1 MAAPAYEW
9 PLQSVLVATGLAMS
23 PLVASVG
30 WAMRSGRFSNALPR
44 TSQTAPDVPPFV
56 ARARA
61 AHANNLETLGLY
73 AGGIAAALATGVAP
87 AKAGALA
94 TQYVVGRVAYNVLY
108 VGGEA
113 WCGTGGYLR
122 SVVYA
127 GLCLGPTLR
136 LWLEA
141 ARAVGAAGKGV

>member
-1 MAAPAYEW
+1 MLSPDHAW
-9 PLQSVLVATGLAMS
+9 PLQSVLVATGLAMT

-30 WAMRSGRFSNALPR
+30 WAIRSGRFSNALPR
-44 TSQTAPDVPPFV
+44 TSQTAADVPPFV

-73 AGGIAAALATGVAP
+73 AGGIAAGVAAGVP
-87 AKAGALA
+87 AATLGRLA

-113 WCGTGGYLR
+113 WCGTGGYVR
-122 SVVYA
+122 SAVYG
-127 GLCLGPTLR
+127 GLCLGSCLR
-136 LWLEA
+136 LWAAAAGEA
-141 ARAVGAAGKGV
+141 AAAGKVL

>member
-1 MAAPAYEW
+1 MLTPEHAW

-44 TSQTAPDVPPFV
+44 TSQMAADVPPFV

-73 AGGIAAALATGVAP
+73 AGGMAAGVAAGVPPGVLGRLATS
-87 AKAGALA
+87 
-94 TQYVVGRVAYNVLY
+94 YVVGRAAYNVLY

-113 WCGTGGYLR
+113 WCRTGGYAR
-122 SVVYA
+122 SAVYA
-127 GLCLGPTLR
+127 TLCLGPCLR
-136 LWLEA
+136 LWAAAAGEA
-141 ARAVGAAGKGV
+141 AALGKSV